1 MSSPTSVNTTDVGG
15 RVYKRRPGACETCKV
30 RKRKCDGGRPSCDK
44 CLSSASFCFYVTP
57 KKRGRSSQNSLNA
70 TTRQSASFE
79 DFSYASQ
86 QSTSP
91 PSPTDQLR
99 YFGPSSTQSSLS
111 GVNRLLDLGQFPTA
125 MTTESLEEH
134 WGPLSSGLLNSPE
147 ALGTQST
154 EIIAS
159 PVSSALEYCWS
170 TQLLSNG
177 HSVSGPQDFDGLV
190 TAGWNLS
197 NLQTANDESTVDH
210 PVRVTSAYSTI
221 DMVKLLI
228 GRDRSSCNSKQF
240 GQNLMD
246 LVDESTTCCYSPKL
260 PENTYQRVQPSLETL
275 VEFLHAFTASE
286 PYLGSRYIGETEISR
301 LFEDVVMKGM
311 SDHVNS
317 SIVYAA
323 LSIGCL
329 ISMRQSEVSQET
341 ESHMRCLYS
350 NAMVHIEKIHMCP
363 STALSFKTLFAKLVA
378 SALWKPADTEWL
390 LGVAVSCAQSLKLN
404 NLACLTTVCQ
414 TTGEVESLKHAFW
427 LLYTIEK
434 PYRLR
439 NGQASALND
448 AYIDH
453 EPMSSGIEARKPLIQ
468 TFGVHYR
475 LAQCCARIASDFDSQ
490 EALSQS
496 MVFTSENLDNWLE
509 QLQQLKVDV
518 FTARH
523 QPASAMTWDPRI
535 ASPNSPCMTH
545 SEGDISASLLYF
557 ELVLCVCG
565 RFSASSL
572 GDSSTDKIEQKVL
585 ESAIDILKLLVE
597 VDPTKAGTDQNLVR
611 IAVSSFCLVAA
622 FISRAN
628 ERATIFRYLVST
640 LGFFARMTINS
651 PLMTLGK
658 FSSVVDSVQKVLKN
672 DG

>member
-57 KKRGRSSQNSLNA
+57 KKRGRSSQNSREIQTDCVDCHTATKHNLSGLNA

-91 PSPTDQLR
+91 PSPTDHLR

-210 PVRVTSAYSTI
+210 PVRVTSAYSTT

-301 LFEDVVMKGM
+301 LFEDV
-311 SDHVNS
+311 
-317 SIVYAA
+317 A
-323 LSIGCL
+323 LI
-329 ISMRQSEVSQET
+329 
-341 ESHMRCLYS
+341 
-350 NAMVHIEKIHMCP
+350 
-363 STALSFKTLFAKLVA
+363 TL
-378 SALWKPADTEWL
+378 
-390 LGVAVSCAQSLKLN
+390 
-404 NLACLTTVCQ
+404 
-414 TTGEVESLKHAFW
+414 
-427 LLYTIEK
+427 
-434 PYRLR
+434 
-439 NGQASALND
+439 ALND

-453 EPMSSGIEARKPLIQ
+453 EPMSSGIEARKPLMQ

-518 FTARH
+518 FTTRH

-535 ASPNSPCMTH
+535 ASPNSPCMTP

-572 GDSSTDKIEQKVL
+572 GDSSTDKIEQRVL

-597 VDPTKAGTDQNLVR
+597 VDLTKAGTDQNLVR
-611 IAVSSFCLVAA
+611 IAVSSFCLVAT

>member
-44 CLSSASFCFYVTP
+44 CL
-57 KKRGRSSQNSLNA
+57 
-70 TTRQSASFE
+70 
-79 DFSYASQ
+79 
-86 QSTSP
+86 
-91 PSPTDQLR
+91 
-99 YFGPSSTQSSLS
+99 
-111 GVNRLLDLGQFPTA
+111 
-125 MTTESLEEH
+125 
-134 WGPLSSGLLNSPE
+134 
-147 ALGTQST
+147 
-154 EIIAS
+154 
-159 PVSSALEYCWS
+159 
-170 TQLLSNG
+170 
-177 HSVSGPQDFDGLV
+177 DFDGLV

-210 PVRVTSAYSTI
+210 PVR
-221 DMVKLLI
+221 
-228 GRDRSSCNSKQF
+228 
-240 GQNLMD
+240 
-246 LVDESTTCCYSPKL
+246 
-260 PENTYQRVQPSLETL
+260 
-275 VEFLHAFTASE
+275 AFTASE

-301 LFEDVVMKGM
+301 LFEDV
-311 SDHVNS
+311 
-317 SIVYAA
+317 A
-323 LSIGCL
+323 LI
-329 ISMRQSEVSQET
+329 
-341 ESHMRCLYS
+341 
-350 NAMVHIEKIHMCP
+350 
-363 STALSFKTLFAKLVA
+363 TL
-378 SALWKPADTEWL
+378 
-390 LGVAVSCAQSLKLN
+390 
-404 NLACLTTVCQ
+404 
-414 TTGEVESLKHAFW
+414 HAFW

-453 EPMSSGIEARKPLIQ
+453 EPMSSGIEARKPLMQ

-518 FTARH
+518 FTTRH
-523 QPASAMTWDPRI
+523 QPALAMTWDPRI
-535 ASPNSPCMTH
+535 ASPNSPCMTP

-572 GDSSTDKIEQKVL
+572 GDSSTDKIEQRVL

-611 IAVSSFCLVAA
+611 IAVSSFCLVAT

>member
-57 KKRGRSSQNSLNA
+57 KKRGRSSQTSLNA

-91 PSPTDQLR
+91 PSPTDHLR

-111 GVNRLLDLGQFPTA
+111 GVNRLLDLGQFPTPV
-125 MTTESLEEH
+125 TTESLEEH

-177 HSVSGPQDFDGLV
+177 HSVSGLQDFDGLV

-210 PVRVTSAYSTI
+210 PVCVTSAYSTT

-260 PENTYQRVQPSLETL
+260 PENTYQRVQPNLETL

-286 PYLGSRYIGETEISR
+286 PYLSELQGAYYTS
-301 LFEDVVMKGM
+301 
-311 SDHVNS
+311 
-317 SIVYAA
+317 
-323 LSIGCL
+323 CL
-329 ISMRQSEVSQET
+329 
-341 ESHMRCLYS
+341 
-350 NAMVHIEKIHMCP
+350 K
-363 STALSFKTLFAKLVA
+363 
-378 SALWKPADTEWL
+378 
-390 LGVAVSCAQSLKLN
+390 
-404 NLACLTTVCQ
+404 TVCQ
-414 TTGEVESLKHAFW
+414 TNEEVESLKHAFW

-453 EPMSSGIEARKPLIQ
+453 EPMSSGIEARKPWMQ

-475 LAQCCARIASDFDSQ
+475 LAQFCARIASDFDSQ
-490 EALSQS
+490 KALSQS
-496 MVFTSENLDNWLE
+496 TVFTSENLDNWLE
-509 QLQQLKVDV
+509 QLQRLKVDV

-535 ASPNSPCMTH
+535 ASPNSPCMTP

-565 RFSASSL
+565 RLSASSL
-572 GDSSTDKIEQKVL
+572 GDSSSDKIEQKVL

-597 VDPTKAGTDQNLVR
+597 VDPTKAGTDQNLG
-611 IAVSSFCLVAA
+611 
-622 FISRAN
+622 
-628 ERATIFRYLVST
+628 E
-640 LGFFARMTINS
+640 
-651 PLMTLGK
+651 
-658 FSSVVDSVQKVLKN
+658 
-672 DG
+672 

>member
-1 MSSPTSVNTTDVGG
+1 MNMKRGWFTYSKTPTTHLDPDDISSLVSVSSAIPSIIFHSKLFHAMSSPTSVNTTDVGG

-111 GVNRLLDLGQFPTA
+111 GVNRLLDLGQFPAA

-210 PVRVTSAYSTI
+210 PVR
-221 DMVKLLI
+221 
-228 GRDRSSCNSKQF
+228 
-240 GQNLMD
+240 
-246 LVDESTTCCYSPKL
+246 
-260 PENTYQRVQPSLETL
+260 
-275 VEFLHAFTASE
+275 AFTASE
-286 PYLGSRYIGETEISR
+286 PYL
-301 LFEDVVMKGM
+301 
-311 SDHVNS
+311 
-317 SIVYAA
+317 
-323 LSIGCL
+323 
-329 ISMRQSEVSQET
+329 
-341 ESHMRCLYS
+341 

-363 STALSFKTLFAKLVA
+363 STALSFKALITLLTLFAKLVA

>member
-1 MSSPTSVNTTDVGG
+1 MSSPTSVNTTDAGG

-44 CLSSASFCFYVTP
+44 CL
-57 KKRGRSSQNSLNA
+57 
-70 TTRQSASFE
+70 
-79 DFSYASQ
+79 

-91 PSPTDQLR
+91 PSPTDHLR
-99 YFGPSSTQSSLS
+99 YFGPTSTQSSLS
-111 GVNRLLDLGQFPTA
+111 GVNRLLDLGQFPTPV
-125 MTTESLEEH
+125 TTESLEEH

-154 EIIAS
+154 EIVAS

-177 HSVSGPQDFDGLV
+177 HSVPGLQDFDGLV
-190 TAGWNLS
+190 IGGWDLS
-197 NLQTANDESTVDH
+197 NLQTVNDESTVGH
-210 PVRVTSAYSTI
+210 PVRATSAYSTT

-228 GRDRSSCNSKQF
+228 RRDRSSCNSKQF
-240 GQNLMD
+240 GQSLMD

-260 PENTYQRVQPSLETL
+260 PESTYQRAQPSLETL

-286 PYLGSRYIGETEISR
+286 PYL
-301 LFEDVVMKGM
+301 
-311 SDHVNS
+311 
-317 SIVYAA
+317 
-323 LSIGCL
+323 
-329 ISMRQSEVSQET
+329 
-341 ESHMRCLYS
+341 
-350 NAMVHIEKIHMCP
+350 NAMVHVEKLHMCP
-363 STALSFKTLFAKLVA
+363 STALSFKALITILVA
-378 SALWKPADTEWL
+378 STLWKPADTDWL
-390 LGVAVSCAQSLKLN
+390 LGVAVSCAQSLRLN
-404 NLACLTTVCQ
+404 NLASLKTVCQ
-414 TTGEVESLKHAFW
+414 TKEEVESLKHAFW
-427 LLYTIEK
+427 LLYTVEK

-453 EPMSSGIEARKPLIQ
+453 EPISSEIEARKPLMQ

-475 LAQCCARIASDFDSQ
+475 LAQFCSRIAGEFDSQ
-490 EALSQS
+490 KALSQS
-496 MVFTSENLDNWLE
+496 TTFTSENLENWLE
-509 QLQQLKVDV
+509 QLQQLRVNV

-523 QPASAMTWDPRI
+523 QPAPAMTWDPRI
-535 ASPNSPCMTH
+535 ASPSSP
-545 SEGDISASLLYF
+545 F
-557 ELVLCVCG
+557 LCLCG

-572 GDSSTDKIEQKVL
+572 GDSISDKIEQKVL

-597 VDPTKAGTDQNLVR
+597 VDPTKAGTDQSLVR
-611 IAVSSFCLVAA
+611 IAVSSFCLVAT

-640 LGFFARMTINS
+640 LGFFARITVTS

-672 DG
+672 DI

>member
-1 MSSPTSVNTTDVGG
+1 
-15 RVYKRRPGACETCKV
+15 
-30 RKRKCDGGRPSCDK
+30 
-44 CLSSASFCFYVTP
+44 
-57 KKRGRSSQNSLNA
+57 
-70 TTRQSASFE
+70 
-79 DFSYASQ
+79 
-86 QSTSP
+86 
-91 PSPTDQLR
+91 
-99 YFGPSSTQSSLS
+99 
-111 GVNRLLDLGQFPTA
+111 
-125 MTTESLEEH
+125 
-134 WGPLSSGLLNSPE
+134 
-147 ALGTQST
+147 
-154 EIIAS
+154 
-159 PVSSALEYCWS
+159 
-170 TQLLSNG
+170 
-177 HSVSGPQDFDGLV
+177 
-190 TAGWNLS
+190 
-197 NLQTANDESTVDH
+197 
-210 PVRVTSAYSTI
+210 
-221 DMVKLLI
+221 
-228 GRDRSSCNSKQF
+228 
-240 GQNLMD
+240 
-246 LVDESTTCCYSPKL
+246 
-260 PENTYQRVQPSLETL
+260 
-275 VEFLHAFTASE
+275 
-286 PYLGSRYIGETEISR
+286 
-301 LFEDVVMKGM
+301 
-311 SDHVNS
+311 
-317 SIVYAA
+317 
-323 LSIGCL
+323 
-329 ISMRQSEVSQET
+329 
-341 ESHMRCLYS
+341 
-350 NAMVHIEKIHMCP
+350 MVHIEKIHMCP
-363 STALSFKTLFAKLVA
+363 STALSFKALITLLTLFAKLVA
-378 SALWKPADTEWL
+378 SALWKPADMDWL

-404 NLACLTTVCQ
+404 NLACLKTVCQ

-453 EPMSSGIEARKPLIQ
+453 EPMSSGIEAGKPLIQ

-518 FTARH
+518 FTARQ

-535 ASPNSPCMTH
+535 ASPNSPCMTP

-611 IAVSSFCLVAA
+611 IAVSSFCLVAT

>member
-1 MSSPTSVNTTDVGG
+1 
-15 RVYKRRPGACETCKV
+15 
-30 RKRKCDGGRPSCDK
+30 
-44 CLSSASFCFYVTP
+44 
-57 KKRGRSSQNSLNA
+57 
-70 TTRQSASFE
+70 
-79 DFSYASQ
+79 
-86 QSTSP
+86 
-91 PSPTDQLR
+91 
-99 YFGPSSTQSSLS
+99 
-111 GVNRLLDLGQFPTA
+111 

-147 ALGTQST
+147 ALGIQST

-177 HSVSGPQDFDGLV
+177 HSVSGLQDFDGLA

-210 PVRVTSAYSTI
+210 PVR
-221 DMVKLLI
+221 
-228 GRDRSSCNSKQF
+228 
-240 GQNLMD
+240 
-246 LVDESTTCCYSPKL
+246 
-260 PENTYQRVQPSLETL
+260 
-275 VEFLHAFTASE
+275 AFTASE

-301 LFEDVVMKGM
+301 LFEDV
-311 SDHVNS
+311 
-317 SIVYAA
+317 A
-323 LSIGCL
+323 LI
-329 ISMRQSEVSQET
+329 
-341 ESHMRCLYS
+341 
-350 NAMVHIEKIHMCP
+350 
-363 STALSFKTLFAKLVA
+363 TL
-378 SALWKPADTEWL
+378 
-390 LGVAVSCAQSLKLN
+390 
-404 NLACLTTVCQ
+404 
-414 TTGEVESLKHAFW
+414 
-427 LLYTIEK
+427 
-434 PYRLR
+434 
-439 NGQASALND
+439 ALND

-453 EPMSSGIEARKPLIQ
+453 EPMSSGIEARKPLMQ

-518 FTARH
+518 FTTRH

-535 ASPNSPCMTH
+535 ASPNSPCMTP

-572 GDSSTDKIEQKVL
+572 GDSSTDKIEQRVL

-611 IAVSSFCLVAA
+611 IAVSSFCLVAT